1 MQIISKNT
9 ILELKI
15 YTEEWWSKSL
25 LIILIYNKMIIFE
38 IAIAFCLSILLS
50 INKNIYEYVIADKIL
65 CVSISFNFCVLI
77 SWP

>member
-25 LIILIYNKMIIFE
+25 LIILTYNKMIIFE
-38 IAIAFCLSILLS
+38 IAISI
-50 INKNIYEYVIADKIL
+50 V
-65 CVSISFNFCVLI
+65 
-77 SWP
+77 